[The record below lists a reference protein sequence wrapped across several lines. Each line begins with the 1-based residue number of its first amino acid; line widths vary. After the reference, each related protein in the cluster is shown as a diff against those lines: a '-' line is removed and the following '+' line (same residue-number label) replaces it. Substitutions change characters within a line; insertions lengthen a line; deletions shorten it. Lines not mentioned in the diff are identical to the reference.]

1 MFYTYVLESLI
12 SGRFYI
18 GSTQDVSERLNR
30 HNGNKEKATCN
41 RGPWQLLHQKSFTTR
56 SEAVRLELQLKK
68 WKNKTRIIQWIRRDT

>member
-30 HNGNKEKATCN
+30 HNGNKEKSTRN
-41 RGPWQLLHQKSFTTR
+41 RGPWKLLHQKSFATR